1 MHLSIILFIILPPLV
16 VNGFMFTSIKKDIP
30 KKQKEYT
37 RKLLQET
44 EIRITDRILYNKDVT
59 YSFFLKLCPSITEVL
74 IDYYSE
80 YYILKNL
87 SKEFFEKNM
96 TDDVGEIFMET
107 IYTSKNYPSYHTNVT
122 LNIDMNDIITY
133 HELHCNAEEYD
144 VNNTYM
150 MDMKKKMVYKEKTQ
164 KLREININLSPTYE
178 MVHEEYNEQLCPFIK
193 KYVSIKKYNIS
204 DTYHLEYDIYEK
216 FIDDI
221 YTPGHYGNIYNPT
234 VSVSKITYNDANTY
248 WENHCSKYNRMTNM
262 LAIVPTILLLFIS
275 LITAMLIKWIKLKL
289 MHIHYITGK
298 YCYKYFTKNE

>member
-107 IYTSKNYPSYHTNVT
+107 IYTSKN
-122 LNIDMNDIITY
+122 
-133 HELHCNAEEYD
+133 
-144 VNNTYM
+144 
-150 MDMKKKMVYKEKTQ
+150 
-164 KLREININLSPTYE
+164 
-178 MVHEEYNEQLCPFIK
+178 
-193 KYVSIKKYNIS
+193 
-204 DTYHLEYDIYEK
+204 
-216 FIDDI
+216 
-221 YTPGHYGNIYNPT
+221 
-234 VSVSKITYNDANTY
+234 
-248 WENHCSKYNRMTNM
+248 
-262 LAIVPTILLLFIS
+262 
-275 LITAMLIKWIKLKL
+275 
-289 MHIHYITGK
+289 
-298 YCYKYFTKNE
+298 

>member
-1 MHLSIILFIILPPLV
+1 MHLSIILFIILPLV
-16 VNGFMFTSIKKDIP
+16 INGFMFTSKKNDIP

-37 RKLLQET
+37 RKLLQAS

-87 SKEFFEKNM
+87 SKEFFEKNT

-133 HELHCNAEEYD
+133 HELHCNAEEYE

-150 MDMKKKMVYKEKTQ
+150 MDMKKKMVYKEKTK

-178 MVHEEYNEQLCPFIK
+178 MVHEEYNEQLCPFIE
-193 KYVSIKKYNIS
+193 KYISIKKYNIS
-204 DTYHLEYDIYEK
+204 DTYQLEYDIYEK

-248 WENHCSKYNRMTNM
+248 WENHCSKYNRLTNM

-275 LITAMLIKWIKLKL
+275 LITAVFIIWIKHKL
-289 MHIHYITGK
+289 MHLNYITGK
-298 YCYKYFTKNE
+298 YFYKNE